1 MKIKNSIYSLIV
13 VLGMI
18 LFNTNLQAQEGTVH
32 IQQDSRIEKLM
43 EVKKGLNEGNKI
55 GDRYVIQLYYGD
67 NGEAN
72 NVIQKYR
79 NLYEYS
85 SEITYE
91 APNYKVWVGKF
102 RSRLEADRALLKIK
116 ENFPAAF
123 IPKPQRR

>member
-1 MKIKNSIYSLIV
+1 MKMKNPIYSLIII
-13 VLGMI
+13 LGMI
-18 LFNTNLQAQEGTVH
+18 LFNTNSQAQEGTVH

-79 NLYEYS
+79 SLYEYS